1 VANDPLEGIQIRIVK
16 RPGTTAANAGATG
29 GTEPQRSGIKAPS
42 FGRYRDAEAES
53 ANGAPKP
60 STTGSK
66 PGKRSKP
73 ADAES
78 KPERSSNSAPRSP
91 NRLA

>member
-16 RPGTTAANAGATG
+16 RPSTAAANAGATA

-42 FGRYRDAEAES
+42 FGRYRDAEAQS
-53 ANGAPKP
+53 SNDHPKP
-60 STTGSK
+60 STSASK
-66 PGKRSKP
+66 PAKRSKP

-78 KPERSSNSAPRSP
+78 KPERSPSSAPRSP